1 MSGLPLN
8 EELRGRGGRWVAT
21 TTTSSDYKLYALPGG
36 PLHRPGLVHVEA
48 SEQGTAIEVE
58 VWEMPESEFGSFV
71 ARIPVP
77 LGIGTVTLVNGEA
90 VQGFLC
96 ERYAVALGADI
107 SHYGGWRA
115 YLQQLEEN

>member
-1 MSGLPLN
+1 M
-8 EELRGRGGRWVAT
+8 AT

-36 PLHRPGLVHVEA
+36 PPHRPGLVHVEA

-96 ERYAVALGADI
+96 ERYAVALAADI